1 MRTLSARI
9 LLGFLAL
16 TITFGVFATNI
27 VWNLREVEDEASLIL
42 RGYVPLALAAA
53 TLRNN
58 EEVLRTYL
66 DQGISEPSE
75 PREII
80 ARVTAARHQRDEALK
95 ELLNGGPRLGALV
108 TWDGQ
113 AAAEV
118 ASHLPQTK
126 KEAAE
131 LRQLVDSTLPLYSA
145 LLAAPPLRIP
155 ANNDPGFQ
163 AVYDAL
169 DPEQR
174 RACDALVQLRDS
186 EKAISVKISGILERA
201 YRRAQVNK
209 DWLADNTRTILL
221 RAIYLGVGA
230 IVLGMA
236 ITTSS
241 ALMLR
246 PLRRLREGARRIAAG
261 EYGKRIPE
269 TGPTEIADLAREFNS
284 MGRAVQEREAE
295 KLRAARIAIAG
306 RMAGQVAHEVRNP
319 LSSIGLN
326 TELLEDELGD
336 SERGSEARELCRK
349 IRGEVDRL
357 TQVTEIYLGL
367 RGGTPKLAHES
378 LNAIVDDLVD
388 FVRMDLASRGVV
400 IETELDPEDAIGNVD
415 ANQIRQC
422 LINLV
427 RNAADAVSASGGG
440 RVVLRTRRDHH
451 RVEVSVEDDGIGIA
465 SEQLPRL
472 FEPFFSTKQGGTGL
486 GLALTQQIIQD
497 HGGEIRVE
505 SRVGR
510 GTTFTL
516 SVPAA

>member
-16 TITFGVFATNI
+16 TITFGVFATTI

-53 TLRNN
+53 SLKQQQEDLRS
-58 EEVLRTYL
+58 YL
-66 DQGISEPSE
+66 EQGITDAN
-75 PREII
+75 RAADI
-80 ARVTAARHQRDEALK
+80 ARVLKALRGRRDQAVNQILT
-95 ELLNGGPRLGALV
+95 GGPTLSSLV
-108 TWDGQ
+108 TSDGA
-113 AAAEV
+113 AAAEL
-118 ASHLPQTK
+118 AGHLPATA
-126 KEAAE
+126 EDAAQ
-131 LRQLVDSTLPLYSA
+131 LKQLVDAVDPLYRA
-145 LLAAPPLRIP
+145 LLAAPPLHMP
-155 ANNDPGFQ
+155 NKTDAGFQ
-163 AVYDAL
+163 AAYEALDPPHRKAYDAL
-169 DPEQR
+169 
-174 RACDALVQLRDS
+174 VSLRDS
-186 EKAISVKISGILERA
+186 ERAIGGLVAEIQRRSYK
-201 YRRAQVNK
+201 RAQTDK
-209 DWLADNTRTILL
+209 DWLANNERTILL
-221 RAIYLGVGA
+221 RAVYLGVVA
-230 IVLGMA
+230 VVLGLA
-236 ITTSS
+236 ITLWF
-241 ALMLR
+241 AVMLR

-261 EYGKRIPE
+261 DYGKRISE

-326 TELLEDELGD
+326 TELLEDELGEHD
-336 SERGSEARELCRK
+336 SEARELCRK
-349 IRGEVDRL
+349 IRNEVDRL

-367 RGGTPKLAHES
+367 RGGKPKLARES
-378 LNAIVDDLVD
+378 LNAIVDDLVG
-388 FVRMDLASRGVV
+388 FVRKDLGNRRVL
-400 IETELDPEDAIGNVD
+400 IDTELDPDDPFGNVD

-427 RNAADAVSASGGG
+427 RNAADAVAANGGG
-440 RVVLRTRRDHH
+440 RVVVRTRGERN
-451 RVEVSVEDDGIGIA
+451 RVEIAVEDDGVGIA

-497 HGGEIRVE
+497 HGGEIRVA

-516 SVPAA
+516 SVPAP